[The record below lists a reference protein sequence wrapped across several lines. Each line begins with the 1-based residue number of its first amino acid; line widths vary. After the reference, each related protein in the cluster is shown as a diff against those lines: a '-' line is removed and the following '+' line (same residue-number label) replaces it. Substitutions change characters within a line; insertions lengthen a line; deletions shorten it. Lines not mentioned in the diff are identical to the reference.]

1 MSTPSRRASQSSGK
15 SRKKDVTLDLSTT
28 RQMLPLVK
36 SIVADIVG
44 TKQRLTKLVPEQE
57 TLERNRRSLGWVERQ
72 RRYSITDE
80 IAQAER
86 NLTGAVTEL
95 DALGLTLVNDVMG
108 QVDFPT
114 RINGRPAA
122 FSWQLGE
129 EGVAHWHYTGELQR
143 RPIPS
148 DWQQG
153 TPLRVRGEA

>member
-15 SRKKDVTLDLSTT
+15 PRRTDITLDLPTS

-36 SIVADIVG
+36 CIVADIVD
-44 TKQRLTKLVPEQE
+44 TKKRLTKLVPEQE
-57 TLERNRRSLGWVERQ
+57 SLERNRRSLGWAERQ
-72 RRYSITDE
+72 RRYSIAEE

-86 NLTGAVTEL
+86 NLTGAVSEL
-95 DALGLTLVNDVMG
+95 DALGLTLVDEVAG

-129 EGVAHWHYTGELQR
+129 DGVAHWRYTGEIQR
-143 RPIPS
+143 RPIPT

-153 TPLRVRGEA
+153 TPLRLRGEA

>member
-1 MSTPSRRASQSSGK
+1 MSTPSRRTSQSSGK
-15 SRKKDVTLDLSTT
+15 SRKKAVTLDLPTT

-44 TKQRLTKLVPEQE
+44 TKQRLTKLVPEHE
-57 TLERNRRSLGWVERQ
+57 SLERNRRSLGWAQRQ

-86 NLTGAVTEL
+86 NLTGAVSEL
-95 DALGLTLVNDVMG
+95 DALGLTLVDDLAG

-129 EGVAHWHYTGELQR
+129 EGVAHWHYTGEPQR
-143 RPIPS
+143 RPIPM

-153 TPLRVRGEA
+153 TPLRLRGEA

>member
-15 SRKKDVTLDLSTT
+15 SRKKDVTLDLPTT

-57 TLERNRRSLGWVERQ
+57 TLERNRRSLGWAERQ
-72 RRYSITDE
+72 RRYSITEE
-80 IAQAER
+80 IVQAER
-86 NLTGAVTEL
+86 NLTGAVSEL

-129 EGVAHWHYTGELQR
+129 EGVAHWRYMGELQR